1 MNSEKGKALSM
12 PHKIML
18 FMGIMAMAVAC
29 SQTSKLQMNV
39 ESFKSID
46 WVLEEI
52 DGSAVVDK
60 VPSTIRFQGN
70 DRIAGWGGCNRY
82 FANIRSGRTFFK
94 VGPIGS
100 TRRICPPVVME
111 QEERF
116 FNALQKARSIRMEDN
131 RLVIDSEAIQKPL
144 KFGRL
149 KKTGG

>member
-1 MNSEKGKALSM
+1 MD
-12 PHKIML
+12 
-18 FMGIMAMAVAC
+18 
-29 SQTSKLQMNV
+29 V
-39 ESFKSID
+39 EGFRSTD

-52 DGSAVVDK
+52 DGSTVVDQ
-60 VPSTIRFQGN
+60 VQSTIRFQGH

-82 FANIRSGRTFFK
+82 FANIRSGRNFFK

-116 FNALQKARSIRMEDN
+116 FDALQKSRSIRMEGN
-131 RLVIDSEAIQKPL
+131 RLVIDSDATQKPL
-144 KFGRL
+144 KIGRL